1 MIDFAAQ
8 VLYEISIDFSGVTSV
23 MLEIIF
29 EKIVLPKQ
37 PRGLLMGIFPTR
49 TRKHEVKK
57 EIGKKLTT

>member
-37 PRGLLMGIFPTR
+37 PGGLLMRIFPLAR
-49 TRKHEVKK
+49 VNMK
-57 EIGKKLTT
+57 

>member
-29 EKIVLPKQ
+29 EK
-37 PRGLLMGIFPTR
+37 MIFPLAR
-49 TRKHEVKK
+49 VNMK
-57 EIGKKLTT
+57 

>member
-37 PRGLLMGIFPTR
+37 PGGLLMGIFPLAR
-49 TRKHEVKK
+49 VNMK
-57 EIGKKLTT
+57 